1 MLNIVLFGPPG
12 AGKGTQSQMLIEKF
26 KLIHLST
33 GDILRNEIKNKTT
46 LGLQAKELMDN
57 GKLIPD
63 DVVINMIKS
72 ILEKNVNSTGFIF
85 DGFPRTQEQALSL
98 DQLLKHQNTS
108 ISAMVSLKVDDKELI
123 KRLLSRGKDSGR
135 ADDQSTEIIAN
146 RIEEYNN
153 KTAPLK
159 LYYKNQSKLHEIS
172 GLGSIDEITIR
183 LNSVINSLY

>member
-85 DGFPRTQEQALSL
+85 FGFSRTQEQALSL

-183 LNSVINSLY
+183 LNSVINSL

>member
-1 MLNIVLFGPPG
+1 M
-12 AGKGTQSQMLIEKF
+12 
-26 KLIHLST
+26 
-33 GDILRNEIKNKTT
+33 
-46 LGLQAKELMDN
+46 KELLFYVGN
-57 GKLIPD
+57 
-63 DVVINMIKS
+63 NMIKS

-108 ISAMVSLKVDDKELI
+108 ISAMISLKVDDKELI

-183 LNSVINSLY
+183 LNSVINSL